1 MRPALFL
8 CVFSCA
14 GPPISGNIAS
24 PSAKTAFRTRIL
36 PTDSK
41 TFYITTPIYYVN
53 GVPHVGSATTT
64 VLCDAIARFHR
75 LRGDTTFFLT
85 GTDEH
90 GSKVA
95 EAAAKAGKTPQELV
109 DENSAKFRE
118 CWRYLNI
125 SNDDFIRTT
134 EPRHVRVAEEV
145 FRRLQATGDIFAA
158 KYEGWYSVADETFL
172 RDSEVRDGRSI
183 ETGAEVKRV
192 TEDNYFFRLS
202 AYGDR
207 LRAHIDAHP
216 EFLQPDTRRNE
227 VLAFLKDGLRDVAI
241 SRTNTGWDIP
251 VPGHPEQSIYVW
263 FDAVI
268 NYLTATGWPD
278 NAAWDRVWPADV
290 HLVGKEIYT
299 RFHAT
304 LWPAMLMGLGLPLPR
319 TVLGHGWWLIGGEKG
334 SKSKGNIP
342 TPQEVVA
349 EIVDKSGADEEAAKD
364 ALRYYLLRDISF
376 TSDAEFSVE
385 NLIEKRY
392 NPDLC
397 NKLGNLLNRTLKMLA
412 QYENAVVPSGAAART
427 SEGVLASLARE
438 TVQDAERFLLALDPA
453 GALAAIWKLI
463 EAANGEIDTTAPWK
477 RHKAGDAAGVA
488 DALYAALETTRLVSV
503 LLTPFLPHTASV
515 IRRQLGLGDA
525 PLGVWDDETP
535 WGGLPAGTRTEDAQ
549 PIFPRVDT
557 KFKQKIVEAIKK
569 EPKPKMEEMTPP
581 PPPTLEQVGEPEKT
595 MPATPLI
602 SIDDFAKVQLR
613 IGEIK
618 TADRVEGATKLLRLT
633 VDIGEGTP
641 RQILA
646 GIAESYTPETLPG
659 KKIVVVANLAPR
671 KLRGFESQGMLM
683 AATDAEGHA
692 ILLHPADPDA
702 VLPGAQVR

>member
-1 MRPALFL
+1 M
-8 CVFSCA
+8 
-14 GPPISGNIAS
+14 
-24 PSAKTAFRTRIL
+24 
-36 PTDSK
+36 PTDKTSHK

-64 VLCDAIARFHR
+64 LLCDAIARFHR
-75 LRGDTTFFLT
+75 LRGDKTFFLT
-85 GTDEH
+85 GTDENAP
-90 GSKVA
+90 KVA
-95 EAAAKAGKTPQELV
+95 AAAAQAGVETLAFADGVSQRYR
-109 DENSAKFRE
+109 D
-118 CWRYLNI
+118 CWQYLHI

-134 EPRHVRVAEEV
+134 EPRHAAVVDEV
-145 FRRLQATGDIFAA
+145 FQRLQALGDIYVG
-158 KYEGWYSVADETFL
+158 KYEGWYSVSDETFFL
-172 RDSEVRDGRSI
+172 DSEVENGRAK
-183 ETGAEVKRV
+183 ENGAAVEWVS
-192 TEDNYFFRLS
+192 EDNYYFRLS
-202 AYGDR
+202 AYNER
-207 LRAHIDAHP
+207 LLAHIEARP

-227 VLAFLKDGLRDVAI
+227 VLAFVKGGLRDVVI
-241 SRTNTGWDIP
+241 SRRNTGWGIP
-251 VPGHPEQSIYVW
+251 VPGDDTQVIYVW

-278 NAAWDRVWPADV
+278 NAAWETVWPADV

-304 LWPAMLMGLGLPLPR
+304 LWPAMLMALELPLPR

-349 EIVDKSGADEEAAKD
+349 QIVERSGADEEAAKD

-376 TSDAEFSVE
+376 TSDAEFSID
-385 NLIEKRY
+385 NLVEKRY

-412 QYENAVVPSGAAART
+412 QYAEGIVPNGSAERT
-427 SEGVLASLARE
+427 ADGVLASLSRE
-438 TVQDAERFLLALDPA
+438 TTQDLERAMLALDPA

-463 EAANGEIDTTAPWK
+463 EAGNGDIDTTAPWK
-477 RHKAGDAAGVA
+477 RHKAGDAQGVA
-488 DALYAALETTRLVSV
+488 DALYAALETTRIASV
-503 LLTPFLPHTASV
+503 YLTPFLPHTASV

-525 PLGVWDDETP
+525 PLTDWDAEAR
-535 WGGLPAGTRTEDAQ
+535 WGGLPGGTRTEEAQ
-549 PIFPRVDT
+549 PIFPRIDT
-557 KFKQKIVEAIKK
+557 KKQTQAPKK
-569 EPKPKMEEMTPP
+569 EAKPKMENTPP
-581 PPPTLEQVGEPEKT
+581 PPPILGEPEAAA
-595 MPATPLI
+595 PATPTI
-602 SIDDFAKVQLR
+602 TIEDFAKVQLK

-633 VDIGEGTP
+633 VDIGEDTP

-646 GIAESYTPETLPG
+646 GIAESYAPETLPG
-659 KKIVVVANLAPR
+659 RKIVVVANLAPR

>member
-1 MRPALFL
+1 M
-8 CVFSCA
+8 
-14 GPPISGNIAS
+14 N
-24 PSAKTAFRTRIL
+24 L
-36 PTDSK
+36 PTDK

-64 VLCDAIARFHR
+64 LLCDALARFHR
-75 LRGDTTFFLT
+75 LRGDKTFFLT

-90 GSKVA
+90 GSKVV
-95 EAAAKAGKTPQELV
+95 EAAAKAGKTPQEVV
-109 DENSAKFRE
+109 DENSQKFRD

-134 EPRHVRVAEEV
+134 EPRHVRVVAEV
-145 FRRLQATGDIFAA
+145 FRRLQAKGDIYSA

-172 RDSEVRDGRSI
+172 RDSEVRDGRSL

-192 TEDNYFFRLS
+192 IEDNYFFRLS
-202 AYGDR
+202 AYQDR
-207 LRAHIDAHP
+207 LHDYIQAHP
-216 EFLQPDTRRNE
+216 DFLQPDTRRNE
-227 VLAFLKDGLRDVAI
+227 VLAFMKEGLRDIAI

-251 VPGHPEQSIYVW
+251 VPDDPAQSIYVW

-278 NAAWDRVWPADV
+278 NAAWDTVWPADV

-334 SKSKGNIP
+334 AKSKGNIP
-342 TPQEVVA
+342 TPQEVV
-349 EIVDKSGADEEAAKD
+349 EHLVERSGADTEVAKD
-364 ALRYYLLRDISF
+364 ALRYYLIRDIAYK
-376 TSDAEFSVE
+376 SDAEFSLDAMVARF
-385 NLIEKRY
+385 NA
-392 NPDLC
+392 DLC

-412 QYENAVVPSGAAART
+412 QYLEGTVPSGSAERT
-427 SEGVLASLARE
+427 ADGPLAVLSRE
-438 TVQDAERFLLALDPA
+438 TTQDVERAMLALDPG

-463 EAANGEIDTTAPWK
+463 EAGNGEIDTTAPWK
-477 RHKAGDAAGVA
+477 LFKAGDTQGVA
-488 DALYAALETTRLVSV
+488 DALYAALETTRIVSV
-503 LLTPFLPHTASV
+503 YLTPFLPHVAGV
-515 IRRQLGLGDA
+515 IRQQLGLSNA
-525 PLGVWDDETP
+525 PLTDWNAETR
-535 WGGLPAGTRTEDAQ
+535 WGGLPGGTATQEAQ
-549 PIFPRVDT
+549 PIFPRIDT
-557 KFKQKIVEAIKK
+557 KKNEQKPEQKTQAPKK
-569 EPKPKMEEMTPP
+569 DSKPKMEENTPP
-581 PPPTLEQVGEPEKT
+581 PPPALGEPVAS
-595 MPATPLI
+595 PAVPTI
-602 SIDDFAKVQLR
+602 TIDDFAKVQLK

-633 VDIGEGTP
+633 VDIGEDVP

-646 GIAESYTPETLPG
+646 GIAESYAPETLPG
-659 KKIVVVANLAPR
+659 RKIVVVANLAPR

>member
-1 MRPALFL
+1 M
-8 CVFSCA
+8 
-14 GPPISGNIAS
+14 
-24 PSAKTAFRTRIL
+24 
-36 PTDSK
+36 PTVK

-53 GVPHVGSATTT
+53 GVPHIGSATTT
-64 VLCDAIARFHR
+64 LLCDALARFHR
-75 LRGDTTFFLT
+75 LRGDKTFFLT

-109 DENSAKFRE
+109 DENSQKFRD
-118 CWRYLNI
+118 CWRYLHV

-134 EPRHVRVAEEV
+134 EPRHIKVVEEV
-145 FRRLQATGDIFAA
+145 FRRLQEKGDIFAA

-202 AYGDR
+202 AYQDR
-207 LRAHIDAHP
+207 LLSHIQEHP
-216 EFLQPDTRRNE
+216 EFLQPETRRNE

-251 VPGHPEQSIYVW
+251 VPDNPEQSIYVW

-268 NYLTATGWPD
+268 NYLTATGWPN
-278 NAAWDRVWPADV
+278 NAAWDSVWPTDV

-304 LWPAMLMGLGLPLPR
+304 LWPAMLMGLGLPLPK

-342 TPQEVVA
+342 TPQEVVEA
-349 EIVDKSGADEEAAKD
+349 LVERSGADEEVAKD

-376 TSDAEFSVE
+376 TSDAEYSFD
-385 NLIEKRY
+385 NLVEKRY

-412 QYENAVVPSGAAART
+412 QYEDGVVPGGSAERT
-427 SEGVLASLARE
+427 AGGVLASLSRE
-438 TVQDAERFLLALDPA
+438 TTQDVERAMLALDPA
-453 GALAAIWKLI
+453 AALSAIWKLI
-463 EAANGEIDTTAPWK
+463 EAGNGDIDTTAPWK
-477 RHKAGDAAGVA
+477 LHKAGDTQGVA
-488 DALYAALETTRLVSV
+488 DALYAALETTRIVSV
-503 LLTPFLPHTASV
+503 YLAPFLPHTSGV
-515 IRRQLGLGDA
+515 IRRQLGLGNA
-525 PLGVWDDETP
+525 PLANWDTETL
-535 WGGLPAGTRTEDAQ
+535 WGGLPGGTRTEEAQ

-557 KFKQKIVEAIKK
+557 KKQAPKK
-569 EPKPKMEEMTPP
+569 ETPKMEEKTPP
-581 PPPTLEQVGEPEKT
+581 SPPILGEPEAAAPA
-595 MPATPLI
+595 MPTI
-602 SIDDFAKVQLR
+602 TIEDFAKVQLK

-633 VDIGEGTP
+633 VDIGEDVP

-646 GIAESYTPETLPG
+646 GIAESYTPESLPG
-659 KKIVVVANLAPR
+659 RKIVVVANLAPR